1 MINKL
6 NTDKYK
12 EIESLLNKQNEGKR
26 KKKKE
31 KTKTTTPEQEK
42 KEGLTGFDRVYLLL
56 ILRYSDLLYAFYVH
70 I

>member
-31 KTKTTTPEQEK
+31 KTKTKSRE
-42 KEGLTGFDRVYLLL
+42 EGLTGFDRVYLLL
-56 ILRYSDLLYAFYVH
+56 ILRFVICILCAYIAF
-70 I
+70 IF